1 MTDRLLKLSQQPT
14 TRRILKGIGLPTPMK
29 LARGEGPYADQPLA
43 GVRTVFAAAD
53 GGFASAAARSA
64 LEAAGAEPLDSAAAL
79 GEAER
84 AGAVVFDATGVAS
97 ADDLKALY
105 RFFNPLMPR
114 IGNNARVL
122 LLTGLPEQARDSAQ
136 AAAWRGLEGFTR
148 ALGKELGKRGTT
160 ANLFYI
166 EPGAEADRLEAP
178 LRFFLSPHSAFVDG
192 QPVRITRTATA
203 PQALP
208 LTQPLAG
215 KVALVTGGARGI
227 GAATARRLAA
237 EGAKVI
243 CLDIPADAET
253 LNQTVAE
260 IGGTALPLD
269 ITDAAAPQTIVDFC
283 KENFGGVDIV
293 VHNAGVTRDKTLA
306 KMPEHYWDMVL
317 AINLGAILAIDAA
330 LHDSGT
336 LRDGG
341 RIVCL
346 SSIGGIAGNVGQT
359 NYAATKAALIGY
371 VAAEAARHGARGIC
385 INAVAPGFIETRM
398 TAAMPFTI
406 REAGRRMSSLS
417 QGGQPED
424 VAELIV
430 FLSTPGASGITG
442 NTIRVCGQSLI
453 GA

>member
-1 MTDRLLKLSQQPT
+1 MTDRLLKLSQQPA
-14 TRRILKGIGLPTPMK
+14 TRKILQSIGLPTPVA
-29 LARGEGPYADQPLA
+29 LARGQGAYEAQPLTGA
-43 GVRTVFAAAD
+43 KALFGSAAD
-53 GGFASAAARSA
+53 AYAAEAARTA
-64 LEAAGAEPLDSAAAL
+64 LQAAGAELLDSIEAL
-79 GEAER
+79 AEGDK
-84 AGAVVFDATGVAS
+84 ANVVLFDATGIGS
-97 ADDLKALY
+97 AADMKALY
-105 RFFNPLMPR
+105 HFFHPLMPR
-114 IGNNARVL
+114 IATNARVL
-122 LLTGLPEQARDSAQ
+122 LLTGLPEQGRDSAQ
-136 AAAWRGLEGFTR
+136 AAAFRGVEGFTR
-148 ALGKELGKRGTT
+148 ALGKELGKRGAT
-160 ANLFYI
+160 ANLFYV
-166 EPGAEADRLEAP
+166 ERGAEGDRLEAP

-192 QPVRITRTATA
+192 QPVRITGTAAA
-203 PQALP
+203 PQQLP

-237 EGAKVI
+237 EGAKVV

-260 IGGTALPLD
+260 IGGVALPLD
-269 ITDAAAPQTIVDFC
+269 ITDAAAPQTIVDFFQR
-283 KENFGGVDIV
+283 EFGGVDVV

-306 KMPEHYWDMVL
+306 KMPEHHWDMVL
-317 AINLGAILAIDAA
+317 AINLGAILAIDDA
-330 LHDSGT
+330 LHGSGT

-371 VAAEAARHGARGIC
+371 VAAEAPRHGARGIC
-385 INAVAPGFIETRM
+385 VNAVAPGFIETRM

-424 VAELIV
+424 VAELIT
-430 FLSTPGASGITG
+430 FLCTPGAVGITG

>member
-1 MTDRLLKLSQQPT
+1 MTDRLLKLSQQPA
-14 TRRILKGIGLPTPMK
+14 TRKILQSIGLPTPVA
-29 LARGEGPYADQPLA
+29 LARGQGAYEAQPLA
-43 GVRTVFAAAD
+43 GTRALFGAAD
-53 GGFASAAARSA
+53 GGFASDAARAA
-64 LEAAGAEPLDSAAAL
+64 LLAAGAELLATVDAL
-79 GEAER
+79 GEGGKASV
-84 AGAVVFDATGVAS
+84 VVFDATGVSGA
-97 ADDLKALY
+97 ADLKALY
-105 RFFNPLMPR
+105 QFFNPLMPR
-114 IGNNARVL
+114 IATNARVV
-122 LLTGLPEQARDSAQ
+122 LLTGLPEQGRDAAQ
-136 AAAWRGLEGFTR
+136 AAAFRGIEGFTR
-148 ALGKELGKRGTT
+148 ALGKELGKRGAT

-166 EPGAEADRLEAP
+166 ERGAESERLEAP

-192 QPVRITRTATA
+192 QPVRITTTAAA
-203 PQALP
+203 PKATP
-208 LTQPLAG
+208 LMQPLAG

-260 IGGTALPLD
+260 IGGVALPLD

-283 KENFGGVDIV
+283 TREFGGVDVV

-330 LHDSGT
+330 LHASGT
-336 LRDGG
+336 LRDEG

-371 VAAEAARHGARGIC
+371 VAAEAPNHGARGIC
-385 INAVAPGFIETRM
+385 VNAVAPGFIETRM

-424 VAELIV
+424 VAELIT
-430 FLSTPGASGITG
+430 FLCTPGAAGVTG